1 MKSPAMRSLTIAS
14 IVVLGLFGAGPIRA
28 QLDDR
33 PVQTAGIRPALLR
46 DVGLDQKL
54 GSRSS

>member
-1 MKSPAMRSLTIAS
+1 MKSLVMRSVTIAFF
-14 IVVLGLFGAGPIRA
+14 VLGLFGAEPARA

-46 DVGLDQKL
+46 DVGLDQRL
-54 GSRSS
+54 